1 MRRKSANG
9 IVRKLSPL
17 MVSTIAYY
25 TIVVLSTDEEI
36 LDKMAERLDLENSSS
51 NSEATEMKRI
61 YLFFNSS
68 PGVDQN
74 VSTEN
79 VEPSRFSIVHSKF
92 PTALRAFNAPI
103 PSLPLAIIKERK
115 GRTGK
120 HSHNSPS
127 LLSSSPKKYP
137 VNLLFVGAKSQ

>member
-1 MRRKSANG
+1 
-9 IVRKLSPL
+9 
-17 MVSTIAYY
+17 
-25 TIVVLSTDEEI
+25 
-36 LDKMAERLDLENSSS
+36 MAERLDLENSSS
-51 NSEATEMKRI
+51 NSEVTEMKRI
-61 YLFFNSS
+61 YLFMNSS
-68 PGVDQN
+68 PGVDKN
-74 VSTEN
+74 VSTETN

-127 LLSSSPKKYP
+127 LLSSSPKKYSG
-137 VNLLFVGAKSQ
+137 NFLFVGAKNQWTPIHQKNTAQPDKN